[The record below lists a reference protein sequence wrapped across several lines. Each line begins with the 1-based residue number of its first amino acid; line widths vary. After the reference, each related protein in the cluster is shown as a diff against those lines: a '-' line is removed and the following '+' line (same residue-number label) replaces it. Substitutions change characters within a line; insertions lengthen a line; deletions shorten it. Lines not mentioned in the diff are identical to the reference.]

1 MNRIFYYLKTLYL
14 KFRLRNNRI
23 NARGLYLQNYIKE
36 QLMDETKERNPEYE
50 EIISAVARSQGYNN
64 SSTLYNLIHF
74 FSFVYLQFLLN
85 IIMLL
90 IFLS

>member
-36 QLMDETKERNPEYE
+36 QLMDETKERNQEYE
-50 EIISAVARSQGYNN
+50 EIISAVARSQGIDRDEAMGVLMY
-64 SSTLYNLIHF
+64 I
-74 FSFVYLQFLLN
+74 FSLMKREDYLKD
-85 IIMLL
+85 I
-90 IFLS
+90 

>member
-50 EIISAVARSQGYNN
+50 EIISAVARSQGIDRDEAMGVLMY
-64 SSTLYNLIHF
+64 I
-74 FSFVYLQFLLN
+74 FSLMKREEYLKD
-85 IIMLL
+85 I
-90 IFLS
+90 

>member
-50 EIISAVARSQGYNN
+50 EIISAVARSQGIDRDEAMGVLMY
-64 SSTLYNLIHF
+64 I
-74 FSFVYLQFLLN
+74 FSLMKREDYLKDV
-85 IIMLL
+85 
-90 IFLS
+90 

>member
-14 KFRLRNNRI
+14 KFCLRNNRI

-50 EIISAVARSQGYNN
+50 EIINAVARSQGIDRDEAMGVLMY
-64 SSTLYNLIHF
+64 I
-74 FSFVYLQFLLN
+74 FSLMKREDYLQN
-85 IIMLL
+85 V
-90 IFLS
+90 